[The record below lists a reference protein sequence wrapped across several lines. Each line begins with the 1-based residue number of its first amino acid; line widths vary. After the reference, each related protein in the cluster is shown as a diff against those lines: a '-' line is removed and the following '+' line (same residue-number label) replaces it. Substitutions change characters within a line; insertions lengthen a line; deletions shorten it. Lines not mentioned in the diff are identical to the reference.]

1 MLAAAADQIGQAL
14 EQDRLRGE
22 ATSAEVA
29 RRSEQMKSVLL
40 ESVSHDLR
48 TPLAAIR
55 AAAGTLL
62 DVPEVPVA
70 ERLETARSID
80 SEAARMDRL
89 VGNLLEISRIEAG
102 GLAVDLQTYALED
115 LLVETLRHLAR
126 EDGPALKLEVADALP
141 YVRVDALLLDQVV
154 ANVVENAQRHAA
166 GASIRIAAAADGD
179 RVRLVIEDGGPG
191 VPPEAVEHLFE
202 KFYRVPGR
210 ERRGTRGV
218 GLGLAVS
225 RGLVEAMGGQV
236 TAAGSPMGGLMIT
249 IWLPAAEPPPEE
261 GAVS

>member
-1 MLAAAADQIGQAL
+1 VLAAAADQIGQAL
-14 EQDRLRGE
+14 EQERLRGE

-29 RRSEQMKSVLL
+29 RRSEQLKSVLL

-55 AAAGTLL
+55 AAAGTLM
-62 DVPEVPVA
+62 DGPEVPDA
-70 ERLETARSID
+70 ERAEVARSID
-80 SEAARMDRL
+80 REAERMDRL

-102 GLAVDLQTYALED
+102 GLTVDLQTYALDD
-115 LLVETLRHLAR
+115 LLAETLRRLVR
-126 EDGPALKLEVADALP
+126 EDGPELRLEVPAALP
-141 YVRVDALLLDQVV
+141 YVRVDAVLLDQVV

-166 GASIRIAAAADGD
+166 GAATRVAASAEGD
-179 RVRLVIEDGGPG
+179 HVRLVIEDGGPG
-191 VPPEAVEHLFE
+191 VPPEALAHLFE

-225 RGLVEAMGGQV
+225 HGLVEAMGGRI
-236 TAAGSPMGGLMIT
+236 TAGVSPLGGLMIT
-249 IWLPAAEPPPEE
+249 IWLPAAQPPPEE
-261 GAVS
+261 GAQF